1 MANSSTNGVEGDNET
16 NFGFRRVPREE
27 HAGLV
32 SSVFESVADR
42 YDIMNDLM
50 SGGLHRLWKQ
60 ALIDWINPQPEMRLV
75 DVAGGT
81 GDVTFRFLERLES
94 ATDNDD
100 TTSRAIICDPNG
112 AMLKVAQTRAID
124 KGYVHGI
131 EFVEAPAEKLPLED
145 RSAAVC
151 TISFGLRNVTDRAAG
166 LEEMHRILDFGGH
179 FFCLEFSPAV
189 APILAPLYDTY
200 SNRILPWLGEHVAGD
215 REAYEY
221 LVESIRRFPEPDALT
236 TEMQAAGFGNI
247 QHRMMSGGIVA
258 IHSGWRL

>member
-1 MANSSTNGVEGDNET
+1 MVNSFTNDVEGDVET
-16 NFGFRRVPREE
+16 NFGFRRVPKSE

-42 YDIMNDLM
+42 YDVMNDLM

-60 ALIDWINPQPEMRLV
+60 ALIDWINPQPGIRLI

-81 GDVTFRFLERLES
+81 GDVTFRFLEHLDNS
-94 ATDNDD
+94 SDDNTAHQAT
-100 TTSRAIICDPNG
+100 ICDPNN
-112 AMLKVAQTRAID
+112 AMLKVAQTRALD
-124 KGYVHGI
+124 KGFVRGI
-131 EFVEAPAEKLPLED
+131 KFVEAPAEELPLEN
-145 RSAAVC
+145 RSADVC
-151 TISFGLRNVTDRAAG
+151 TISFGLRNVTDRVAG
-166 LEEMHRILDFGGH
+166 LAEMHRTLDFGGH

-189 APILAPLYDTY
+189 APILEPLYETY

-221 LVESIRRFPEPDALT
+221 LVESIRRFPEPGALI
-236 TEMQAAGFGNI
+236 TEMEAAGFSNI
-247 QHRMMSGGIVA
+247 QHRTMSGGIVA

>member
-1 MANSSTNGVEGDNET
+1 MTNSSTNGAEDDGET
-16 NFGFRRVPREE
+16 NFGFRRVPKSE

-42 YDIMNDLM
+42 YDLMNDLM

-60 ALIDWINPQPEMRLV
+60 ALIDWINPRPGMRLV

-81 GDVTFRFLERLES
+81 GDVTFRFLEHVDIS
-94 ATDNDD
+94 SNDTAATLA
-100 TTSRAIICDPNG
+100 TICDPNG
-112 AMLKVAQTRAID
+112 AMLKVAQTKALD
-124 KGYVHGI
+124 KGYVRGI
-131 EFVEAPAEKLPLED
+131 NFVEAPAEEIPLETH
-145 RSAAVC
+145 SADVC
-151 TISFGLRNVTDRAAG
+151 TISFGLRNVTDRASG
-166 LEEMHRILDFGGH
+166 LAEMHRVLDFGGH

-189 APILAPLYDTY
+189 VPLLAPLYETY

-221 LVESIRRFPEPDALT
+221 LVESIRRFPDPAALT
-236 TEMQAAGFGNI
+236 EEMAVAGFSNI
-247 QHRMMSGGIVA
+247 QHRVMSGGIVA

>member
-1 MANSSTNGVEGDNET
+1 
-16 NFGFRRVPREE
+16 
-27 HAGLV
+27 
-32 SSVFESVADR
+32 
-42 YDIMNDLM
+42 M

-60 ALIDWINPQPEMRLV
+60 ALIDWINPRPGMRLV

-81 GDVTFRFLERLES
+81 GDVTFRFLEHLDN
-94 ATDNDD
+94 ATDNE
-100 TTSRAIICDPNG
+100 TTNRATICDPNS
-112 AMLKVAQTRAID
+112 AMLKVAQTRALD
-124 KGYVHGI
+124 KGYVRGI
-131 EFVEAPAEKLPLED
+131 DFVEAPAEELPLEN
-145 RSAAVC
+145 RSADVC

-166 LEEMHRILDFGGH
+166 LAEMHRVLNFGGH

-189 APILAPLYDTY
+189 TPILAPLYETY

-221 LVESIRRFPEPDALT
+221 LVESIRRFPEPEALT
-236 TEMQAAGFGNI
+236 MEMGAAGFSNI